1 MKSHAARVSIL
12 VIALLTIALGLA
24 ACGSKSD
31 DAKGEPEKLTLDL
44 DFYPNPDHAGIYMAQ
59 EEGFFEEAGLDVA
72 IDSPSDPAAPL
83 KDVAA
88 GRADLAITYEPEV
101 LLAREEGLDV
111 VAVGALVNQPL
122 TSLIWLPGEGKEA
135 IKGVAD
141 LKGKTVSYA
150 GIPYQEAFMKTILR
164 RAHLPLSAVKLTNVG
179 FGLVPSLVS
188 GAAQAM
194 LGGYSNVEGVDL
206 RERGK
211 NPVVTPV
218 DELGVPTYDELVF
231 VARRSTLKEQ
241 GEKIRLFMSALQR
254 GTEAAVA
261 QPKAASEAILAANS
275 SLEPK
280 LTEAQIAATLPLLG
294 ARTAGQP
301 YGYMDP
307 KEWEAFAAWMRDEE
321 LISALP
327 TAAELLTN
335 AYLGDK
341 IPE

>member
-1 MKSHAARVSIL
+1 MKPHAARAIAVALSLLIL
-12 VIALLTIALGLA
+12 AASLA

-31 DAKGEPEKLTLDL
+31 DTKGEPEKLSLDL

-59 EEGFFEEAGLDVA
+59 EEGFFAEAGLEVA

-101 LLAREEGLDV
+101 ALAREQGLDV
-111 VAVGALVNQPL
+111 VAVAALVNQPL
-122 TSLIWLPGEGKEA
+122 TSLIWLKKSG

-150 GIPYQEAFMKTILR
+150 GIPYQEAFLKTILA
-164 RAHLPLSAVKLTNVG
+164 RAHVPASSVKTANVG
-179 FGLVPSLVS
+179 FGLIPSLVS
-188 GAAQAM
+188 GSAQAM

-211 NPVVTPV
+211 EPVITPV
-218 DELGVPTYDELVF
+218 DQLGVPTYDELVF
-231 VARRSTLKEQ
+231 VARRSSLEENGQ
-241 GEKIRLFMSALQR
+241 KIRLFISALKR
-254 GTEAAVA
+254 GTEAAVKA
-261 QPKAASEAILAANS
+261 PKASTEAILAANPN
-275 SLEPK
+275 LEPK
-280 LTEAQIAATLPLLG
+280 LVEAEMTATLPLLG
-294 ARTAGQP
+294 ARTPGKP

-307 KEWEAFAAWMRDEE
+307 KEWEAFAAWMHDEE

-327 TAAELLTN
+327 KPSELLTN
-335 AYLGDK
+335 AYLVDE